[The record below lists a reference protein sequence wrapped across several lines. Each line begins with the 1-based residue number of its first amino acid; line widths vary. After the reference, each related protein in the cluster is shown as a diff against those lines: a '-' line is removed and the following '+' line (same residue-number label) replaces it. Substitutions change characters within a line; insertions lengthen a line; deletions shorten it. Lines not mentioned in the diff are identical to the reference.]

1 MKHSYS
7 KLIYATAAVVLAFMI
22 FLLHGQDFTSGTTYV
37 YPGNS
42 NTNVKTA
49 STKVSGK
56 LLDAGSSSGNNV
68 LHELDNELTNVAS
81 KINPSVVTIFVAQ
94 KVKVRQSPFNFGP
107 FSFFNGPQGGGSREE
122 TEQAMGSGVI
132 VSNDGYI
139 LTNNHVVQHADTISV
154 RLSNGKKLPAKL
166 VGRDPKTDIAV
177 IRINAKNLP
186 VATLG
191 NSDNVKVGQ
200 IVLAVGSPL
209 SPDLANT
216 VTMGI
221 ISAKGRT
228 QLTHLS
234 SYSDYLQTDAA
245 INPGNSGGALI
256 NVDGDVIGINSA
268 IATQTGGN
276 QGIGFAIPINMAKNI
291 MEQLIKHG
299 KVIRGY
305 LGVIIQPVT
314 PSMAKAFNLNSD
326 NGAVVGQVES
336 GSPADKAGLKAG
348 DVILKLNG
356 KTIKDYNEFRNEIAG
371 TEPGKTV
378 TLTVLRDGKQKE
390 IKVKLGDLS
399 NSQFASSGSSKAE
412 SLFNFSVH
420 NISQQ
425 LADKYGIQ
433 NDMKGV
439 VVTKIDHNSAAYQGN
454 LREGDVIV
462 AADRHRVKNVADFNK
477 AMEGVKKGDTV
488 LLRVVQGN
496 RMFFIAFEV
505 D

>member
-22 FLLHGQDFTSGTTYV
+22 FLLHGQDFTSGTAYV

-56 LLDAGSSSGNNV
+56 LLDAGSSSGNSV

-94 KVKVRQSPFNFGP
+94 KVKVQQSPFDFGP
-107 FSFFNGPQGGGSREE
+107 FSFFNGPQGGGTRDEI
-122 TEQAMGSGVI
+122 QHAMGSGVI
-132 VSNDGYI
+132 VSADGYI
-139 LTNNHVVQHADTISV
+139 LTNNHVVQKADTISV
-154 RLSNGKKLPAKL
+154 RLYNGKRLPAKV
-166 VGRDPKTDIAV
+166 VGTDPKSDIAV
-177 IRINAKNLP
+177 IRVNAKNLP

-221 ISAKGRT
+221 ISAKGRSEV
-228 QLTHLS
+228 HLAD
-234 SYSDYLQTDAA
+234 YSDYLQTDAA

-256 NVDGDVIGINSA
+256 DVDGNVIGINSA

-291 MEQLIKHG
+291 MDQLIKHG

-305 LGVIIQPVT
+305 LGVEIQPVT
-314 PSMAKAFNLNSD
+314 PSMARAFNLNNE
-326 NGAVVGQVES
+326 NGAVVGQVVS

-356 KTIKDYNEFRNEIAG
+356 NTISDYNEFRNNIAG
-371 TEPGKTV
+371 TEPGKTI

-390 IKVKLGDLS
+390 IKVKLGELN
-399 NSQFASSGSSKAE
+399 NSEFASSGSSKAE
-412 SLFNFSVH
+412 SLLHFSVH
-420 NISQQ
+420 NLSQQ
-425 LADKYGIQ
+425 MADKYGIQ
-433 NDMKGV
+433 SDVKGV
-439 VVTKIDHNSAAYQGN
+439 VVTKVERNSAAYQAD
-454 LREGDVIV
+454 LKEGDVIV
-462 AADRHRVKNVADFNK
+462 AADRHRVHNVGDFEK

-488 LLRVVQGN
+488 LFRVVRGN
-496 RMFFIAFEV
+496 QMFFIAFEV